1 MAVSAD
7 QPVSVGNLSAVLG
20 SIAGGGSSLR
30 ESTRATGKITA
41 TS

>member
-20 SIAGGGSSLR
+20 SIAGGGPLGGNLLALR
-30 ESTRATGKITA
+30 AR
-41 TS
+41 